1 MAITATGPIGRAV
14 REPRNRA
21 KRRWTDRDEHHSIC
35 SRTIRTAQ
43 PPSDFFAFDI
53 LMLKGKELRGRPLD
67 WRRDLLKTK
76 VMPKLVGIN
85 YLETFEVTGK
95 EMLEAGRSQRLE
107 GVIAKRR
114 DSLYESGERSG
125 AWVKMRVRRGQL
137 YTEPQEL

>member
-1 MAITATGPIGRAV
+1 
-14 REPRNRA
+14 
-21 KRRWTDRDEHHSIC
+21 
-35 SRTIRTAQ
+35 
-43 PPSDFFAFDI
+43 
-53 LMLKGKELRGRPLD
+53 MLKGKELRGRPLD